1 MVVIVN
7 FIMIYILIL
16 LIMIL
21 GGKFQVKFSITKIF
35 TCHVF
40 SSFWDNINVWWG
52 IFFTKAIDI
61 YHYGDTWILDADTK
75 EWQNRF

>member
-21 GGKFQVKFSITKIF
+21 GGKFQVKFSVTKIF

-40 SSFWDNINVWWG
+40 SSFWDNINVWWE
-52 IFFTKAIDI
+52 FSSPKQSTF

-75 EWQNRF
+75 EWQK